1 MILKKLLVVLLSSIV
16 CILCIITN
24 SYAISIRFELSAPIS
39 IGDIFI
45 LDVVA
50 DEARIDPIFGDGEIL
65 SFGFDVNDSDSFQY
79 NGAIVGPSFMDDSL
93 LITDTEVAGS
103 AFPGIGGDDILLAS
117 LSFTALVA
125 GDHVLGI
132 TSDVFDPNEGI
143 FTFFDFEIGKIDIT
157 QSVDIRVHAAP
168 VPEPA
173 TILLLGF
180 GLVGLTGFRKRFKA

>member
-16 CILCIITN
+16 SILCMITN
-24 SYAISIRFELSAPIS
+24 SYAISIRFELSELIS
-39 IGDIFI
+39 SGDTFS

-50 DEARIDPIFGDGEIL
+50 DEALIDPIFGDGEIL
-65 SFGFDVNDSDSFQY
+65 SFGFDVNDTVSFQY

-93 LITDTEVAGS
+93 LIPDTEVAGS

-125 GDHVLGI
+125 GEHVLGI

-143 FTFFDFEIGKIDIT
+143 FTFFNFEFGQIDIT
-157 QSVDIRVHAAP
+157 QSIDITVNAAP

-180 GLVGLTGFRKRFKA
+180 GLLGLTGFRKRLKA